1 MDDDPIPISLVA
13 NYMFCPRRAW
23 LEAVG
28 EKVDSDQIMRGTYD
42 HRKVDRTD
50 GAPDADSYQAVNI
63 RHEEWGVSGK
73 LDAAKMTDSGIVI
86 REYKAT
92 PVTHKFR
99 ISLIKHISHTPRYQN
114 NHIYRKVH
122 IKSCINP
129 KFRC

>member
-28 EKVDSDQIMRGTYD
+28 EKVDSAQIMRGTYD
-42 HRKVDRTD
+42 HRKVDRYE

-73 LDAAKMTDSGIVI
+73 LDAAKMTDDGIVI
-86 REYKAT
+86 
-92 PVTHKFR
+92 P
-99 ISLIKHISHTPRYQN
+99 
-114 NHIYRKVH
+114 
-122 IKSCINP
+122 
-129 KFRC
+129 

>member
-50 GAPDADSYQAVNI
+50 GI
-63 RHEEWGVSGK
+63 SGMRNGAS
-73 LDAAKMTDSGIVI
+73 AASWMLQK
-86 REYKAT
+86 
-92 PVTHKFR
+92 
-99 ISLIKHISHTPRYQN
+99 
-114 NHIYRKVH
+114 
-122 IKSCINP
+122 
-129 KFRC
+129 